1 MDGIGWPPSAAEGGV
16 TPDVLCK
23 VLLEAARDFA
33 TEPIS
38 DDIAILAIKRA

>member
-1 MDGIGWPPSAAEGGV
+1 MANTLRRDPGV
-16 TPDVLCK
+16 SPDVLCK